1 MLASIWSDLRF
12 AFRTMA
18 RRPLFSL
25 IVVLILGVGLGANAA
40 MFSVVDSVLLE
51 PLPYPEADRLA
62 WMWGRTPTGS
72 RNTISAVDYMDYRST
87 NTAFEEL
94 AAYYVF
100 PERYVL
106 TGGDEPEVVLGTQA
120 SWNMFRALRVDPVI
134 GRGFVAEDEQPGGG
148 EPIILGY
155 GLWQSRFGGDPDIV
169 GRVLVL
175 DENPYEVVGV
185 MPAGFAFPSWAQ
197 LWRPMRM
204 TDPAAQGRGNNNFLL
219 FGRLNPGVS
228 LERAEAEMVAIAAGI
243 AEAYPDVKQG
253 WSVSLVSLHE
263 VFVGGVR
270 GVLWLL
276 LGAVGLVLLVAC
288 ANIAALLLARAAGR
302 EGEVAVRVALGASR
316 GRIAR
321 QVLTESVILALSGG
335 VLGVAVA
342 YGALEALRDLG
353 AGSLPRL
360 AAIGVDGTALLFTLV
375 ISLATG
381 LLFGLAPAFRAPQLD
396 LVQSLKE
403 GHRGQRRAGSL
414 GAQNML
420 VVGQVA
426 LSLMLLVGS
435 GLLIRSFL
443 RLQQEDLGFEPQGV
457 LTAQVRLPRTY
468 GPERPVQPFYDAT
481 LERIR
486 ALPGVEAA
494 GAITNLPVI
503 GGFGPWNYV
512 HAEGHPPATPADR
525 RGATR
530 RVVDEGYFE
539 AMGIALLSGRTFTES
554 DGPDAPLVM
563 IISRRM
569 AEEFFPDLDPIGR
582 HVVAPFDP
590 PVHVQVIGVVGDVRL
605 GPLGSDMRA
614 TMYWSLRQR
623 ARSTMNLVVR
633 TRGNPAPLA
642 AALRAAIWSVDPDVP
657 ISNLGTMTS
666 VVSASLAQNRFRT
679 LLLGTFAGVALL
691 LAALG
696 LYGVLSQLV
705 GRRTHELGVR
715 MALGADRACLVR
727 WVLRYGMTLAGVG
740 LAIGLGGAAASSQL
754 ARGVLFGVQ
763 PLDPFTYVATSLC
776 LVIVALAAAA
786 VPAWR
791 ATRVDPVES
800 LRSE

>member
-1 MLASIWSDLRF
+1 MLTSLVSDLRF
-12 AFRTMA
+12 AFRSLA

-51 PLPYPEADRLA
+51 PLPFPEADRLA

-72 RNTISAVDYMDYRST
+72 RNTISAVDYVDYRDT
-87 NTAFEEL
+87 NTAFEQL
-94 AAYYVF
+94 AAYYTF
-100 PERYVL
+100 PERYVM
-106 TGGDEPEVVLGTQA
+106 TGGDAPAVVLGTMA
-120 SWNMFRALRVDPVI
+120 TWNMFRALGVEPVI
-134 GRGFVAEDEQPGGG
+134 GRGFLAEDEQPGGG
-148 EPIILGY
+148 EPIVLSY
-155 GLWQSRFGGDPDIV
+155 GLWQSRFGGDPAIV
-169 GRVLVL
+169 GRTLVV
-175 DENPYEVVGV
+175 DENAYDVVGV

-204 TDPAAQGRGNNNFLL
+204 TEGAAQGRGNRNFLV
-219 FGRLNPGVS
+219 FGRLRPEITV
-228 LERAEAEMVAIAAGI
+228 ERAQAEMVAIAAGI
-243 AEAYPDVKQG
+243 AEAYPDVNQG
-253 WSVSLVSLHE
+253 WSVSLVSLQQ
-263 VFVGGVR
+263 VIVGGVR
-270 GVLWLL
+270 GALWLL

-302 EGEVAVRVALGASR
+302 ESEVAVRVALGASR
-316 GRIAR
+316 GRIVR
-321 QVLTESVILALSGG
+321 QTLTESVVLALAGG
-335 VLGVAVA
+335 LLGIGVAF
-342 YGALEALRDLG
+342 GAVEALRDLG

-375 ISLATG
+375 VSVATG
-381 LLFGLAPAFRAPQLD
+381 LLFGLAPALQTPQLD

-403 GHRGQRRAGSL
+403 GHRGQRRVGGFAT
-414 GAQNML
+414 QNAL

-443 RLQQEDLGFEPQGV
+443 RLQQDDLGFQPEGII
-457 LTAQVRLPRTY
+457 TAQVRLPRTY
-468 GPERPVQPFYDAT
+468 GAERPVQPFYDAA

-512 HAEGHPPATPADR
+512 HAEGDPPATPADR

-530 RVVDEGYFE
+530 RVVDSDYFE
-539 AMGIALLSGRTFTES
+539 AMGIPLLSGRTFS
-554 DGPDAPLVM
+554 QSDVPDGPNVG
-563 IISRRM
+563 IISRQM
-569 AEEFFPDLDPIGR
+569 AEDFFPGVDPVGR
-582 HVVAPFDP
+582 QFVLPWDP
-590 PVHVQVIGVVGDVRL
+590 PVYFQIVGVVGDVRL
-605 GPLGSDMRA
+605 GALGTDTQA
-614 TMYWSLRQR
+614 TMYWSLGQNPRN
-623 ARSTMNLVVR
+623 TMNVVAR
-633 TRGNPAPLA
+633 TRGDPAPLA

-657 ISNLGTMTS
+657 ISNLRTMTS
-666 VVSASLAQNRFRT
+666 VVSSSLAQNRLRT
-679 LLLGTFAGVALL
+679 LLLGCFAAVALL

-715 MALGADRACLVR
+715 MALGADRGHLLR
-727 WVLRYGMTLAGVG
+727 WVLRHGMTLAGVG
-740 LAIGLGGAAASSQL
+740 LTFGLAGAAMTSRL

-763 PLDPFTYVATSLC
+763 PLDPLTFVATSSC
-776 LVIVALAAAA
+776 LLVVALGAAAL
-786 VPAWR
+786 PAWR

>member
-1 MLASIWSDLRF
+1 MLASFWSDLRF
-12 AFRTMA
+12 AFRSMA

-62 WMWGRTPTGS
+62 WMWGRTPSGS
-72 RNTISAVDYMDYRST
+72 RNTISAVDYMDYRAS

-100 PERYVL
+100 PERYVV

-120 SWNMFRALRVDPVI
+120 TWNMFRALRVAPVI

-148 EPIILGY
+148 EPIVLGY
-155 GLWQSRFGGDPDIV
+155 GLWQSRFGGDPDVI
-169 GRVLVL
+169 GRVLIL

-197 LWRPMRM
+197 LWRPMRP
-204 TDPAAQGRGNNNFLL
+204 TDRAAQGRGNNNFLL
-219 FGRLNPGVS
+219 FGRLNPGVT
-228 LERAEAEMVAIAAGI
+228 LERAEAEMVGLARGI

-253 WSVSLVSLHE
+253 WSVSLISLHDR
-263 VFVGGVR
+263 FVGGVR

-288 ANIAALLLARAAGR
+288 ANVAALLLARAAGR

-321 QVLTESVILALSGG
+321 QVLTESVVLALSGG
-335 VLGVAVA
+335 VLGVAFA

-360 AAIGVDGTALLFTLV
+360 ADVGVDGTALLFTLL
-375 ISLATG
+375 ISIATG

-403 GHRGQRRAGSL
+403 GHRGQRRAGGP
-414 GAQNML
+414 GAQNAL

-443 RLQQEDLGFEPQGV
+443 RLQQEELGFEPQGV
-457 LTAQVRLPRTY
+457 ITAQVRLPRTY
-468 GPERPVQPFYDAT
+468 GPERPPQQFYDAA
-481 LERIR
+481 LGRIR
-486 ALPGVEAA
+486 ALPGVAAA
-494 GAITNLPVI
+494 GAITDLPVI

-512 HAEGHPPATPADR
+512 HAEGHPAATPADR

-530 RVVDEGYFE
+530 RVVDPGYFE
-539 AMGIALLSGRTFTES
+539 AMGIPLLTGRTFAHS
-554 DGPDAPLVM
+554 DVPDGPNVG

-569 AEEFFPDLDPIGR
+569 AEEFFPGVDPVGR
-582 HVVAPFDP
+582 QFVLPWDP
-590 PVHVQVIGVVGDVRL
+590 PVYFQIVGVVGDVRL
-605 GPLGSDMRA
+605 GSLDSETRP
-614 TMYWSLRQR
+614 TMYWSLTQQGPG
-623 ARSTMNLVVR
+623 TMNLVVR
-633 TRGNPAPLA
+633 TRGEPAALA
-642 AALRAAIWSVDPDVP
+642 PALRAAIWSVDPDVP
-657 ISNLGTMTS
+657 ISNLRAMSS

-679 LLLGTFAGVALL
+679 LLLGGFAAVALL

-715 MALGADRACLVR
+715 MALGADRARLVR
-727 WVLRYGMTLAGVG
+727 WVLRYGMTLAALGLVLG
-740 LAIGLGGAAASSQL
+740 LAGAAATSQL
-754 ARGVLFGVQ
+754 ARGVLFGVR
-763 PLDPFTYVATSLC
+763 PLDPFTYVATSFC
-776 LVIVALAAAA
+776 LLVVALAAAA
-786 VPAWR
+786 LPAWR